1 MMTLNDVLGWL
12 KTLDTKFDYYYM
24 GTLDSKKNRS
34 LGVYNLKRE
43 SKPIIA
49 IGGIECT
56 SYNVKR
62 ISLLIHWNQASNES
76 ENQAIQLYEEL
87 LKSKPNEIGNHSV
100 NFIGMLTNEPVDVGR
115 DDKGICEYVIEFEI
129 YYKRKKEV

>member
-1 MMTLNDVLGWL
+1 MMTLKDVVEWI
-12 KTLDTKFDYYYM
+12 KTFNTKFDHYYM
-24 GTLDSKKNRS
+24 GTLDSKSHES

-56 SYNVKR
+56 SYNIKR
-62 ISLLIHWNQASNES
+62 ISLLIHWNQASDET
-76 ENQAIQLYEEL
+76 ENLAIKLYEEL
-87 LKSKPNEIGNHSV
+87 LNARPTKIGEYAV
-100 NFIGMLTNEPVDVGR
+100 CFIGMLTNEPIDVGR

-129 YYKRKKEV
+129 YYRRKKEV

>member
-1 MMTLNDVLGWL
+1 MMTLADVLEWL
-12 KTLDTKFDYYYM
+12 KTLDTKFEHYYM
-24 GTLDSKKNRS
+24 GTLDSKKDKS

-43 SKPIIA
+43 DKPIIA
-49 IGGIECT
+49 LGGLECT

-62 ISLLIHWNQASNES
+62 ISLLIHWNNASDET
-76 ENQAIQLYEEL
+76 ENKAIEL
-87 LKSKPNEIGNHSV
+87 FEKLLTARPIKIGQYSI
-100 NFIGMLTNEPVDVGR
+100 NFIGMLTNGPIDVGR

>member
-1 MMTLNDVLGWL
+1 MMTLNDVLEWL
-12 KTLDTKFDYYYM
+12 KTFDTKFDYYYM

-49 IGGIECT
+49 LGGIECT

-62 ISLLIHWNQASNES
+62 ISLLIHWNQASDES

-115 DDKGICEYVIEFEI
+115 DDKGICEYVIEFEV

>member
-1 MMTLNDVLGWL
+1 MMTLNDVLQWL
-12 KTLDTKFDYYYM
+12 KTLNTKFEHYYM
-24 GTLDSKKNRS
+24 GTLDSKKNKS

-43 SKPIIA
+43 NKPIIA
-49 IGGIECT
+49 IGGIEYT

-62 ISLLIHWNQASNES
+62 ISLLIHWNQASDET

-87 LKSKPNEIGNHSV
+87 LREKPNQIGSHII

-129 YYKRKKEV
+129 YYKRQKEV

>member
-1 MMTLNDVLGWL
+1 MTLNDVLGWL

>member
-1 MMTLNDVLGWL
+1 MTLNDVLQWL
-12 KTLDTKFDYYYM
+12 KILNTKFEHYYM
-24 GTLDSKKNRS
+24 GTLDSKKNKS

-43 SKPIIA
+43 NKPIIA

-62 ISLLIHWNQASNES
+62 ISLLIHWNQASDET

-87 LKSKPNEIGNHSV
+87 LKAKPNQIGSHII

-129 YYKRKKEV
+129 YYKRQKEV